1 MDRAP
6 ELDGRRRAEI
16 REYVASIAP
25 YYVGEWD
32 PNEGDAGDALVALFA
47 EMAGGLTER
56 VDKLPRKHRVSFYD
70 ALGFDRR
77 PPQPATV
84 PVTFAIDE
92 DAPANVAI
100 EGGVEVEA
108 APNDSEEDEVIFRIA
123 SDDAFEATPARPTH
137 FFSVD
142 PAADGLFAH
151 HDAIEGTDSSTLFA
165 GANLQENALYVGHR
179 ERLAISTGAT
189 VVLELNGADDPTA
202 LRWEYYGE
210 PPDAGVAGDLRADE
224 DENDDGEEKEE
235 EEDDIEDQE
244 EDDESDDEEEEGEED
259 ADETEF
265 VDEEPEYDG
274 WFGDD
279 SNYEGTHDFRGK
291 LEVTVDVGSG
301 DEGLTFEPPAIMI
314 DEGTLVIWEWTGED
328 GEHNVVEEEGEFES
342 ERSDEE
348 GHTFDHEFQIA
359 GTYRYFCKPHDA
371 QGMRGAVVVV
381 GDADVVDEDGETEPT
396 WHEIPA
402 SNVRWDEPELRL
414 ELPGSIVETAVNG
427 RTSSWIRARLPSGER
442 ATGRYDVSFESVRLT
457 PAPKEASPDALFAND
472 VPQPVKDGPIVPFG
486 ERPQRR
492 DAFYIASEEAFAKS
506 GADVTIAIRGRE
518 AGDPPREPR
527 LSWEYSDGRSWRRLP
542 RVDTEDVFIGD
553 GDASVAFTVPD
564 DIGVTSVAGREG
576 VWIRVRL
583 VAGEYVEERYVE
595 DPTDP
600 STRRLTTDGDAPTFK
615 SIAIEYAYNGAS
627 EPTQLLAAN
636 AREFDDLREIGG
648 PYAPFETLP
657 DEERTA
663 YVGVDG
669 TLSGGPIQCYLDV
682 ADRGAPGDAAGR
694 LRWEY
699 CVDPDADRWAQ
710 LAGDDD
716 TAGLT
721 RSGIASLIFPEETVA
736 FGRFGVERHW
746 VRARLVEDAFE
757 AAGTRARSR
766 VSGEPAGVRVP
777 AADPGEARTGAN
789 ERRPAAPVIDG
800 IYPNVGLAANVS
812 IVKDE
817 VLGASDG
824 SPGLEVAVARP
835 PVIAAE
841 VEVDEAATLSS
852 DERERLAT
860 ARPDA
865 ISVETDARG
874 DVRAVW
880 VRWESVDDFAGSDAL
895 DRHYV
900 LDRVDGT
907 ITFGNGE
914 RGRIPPAGREAV
926 RASYRT
932 GGGAAGNVDPGAVD
946 RLATAITHVDSV
958 TNPVSG
964 SGGAPAESTTAVLER
979 APRELRGR
987 GRAVTAADVERVAAD
1002 SARGIARVRCLA
1014 GIDREGN
1021 PDPGRLTILVV
1032 PDEQRARPV
1041 PGVGLRQRV
1050 KRGVSERA
1058 PIHLRERDR
1067 ITVRGP
1073 HYVAVS
1079 VSATVAVDGI
1089 ESATTF
1095 EQRVDAALATF
1106 CHPLTGGPDE
1116 TGWPFG
1122 DGPGLSTLYAF
1133 LEGVDGVDHVVRCS
1147 MTLERDRLTTPTRDR
1162 LTTSVSEGDP
1172 TPPLALDELIAS
1184 GTHNV
1189 TVVEATAIGRGGG
1202 A

>member
-16 REYVASIAP
+16 RDHVASSAP
-25 YYVGEWD
+25 YYVDEWD
-32 PNEGDAGDALVALFA
+32 PDEGDAGDALVALFA
-47 EMAGGLTER
+47 EMAEGLTER
-56 VDKLPRKHRVSFYD
+56 VDKLPRKHRVSFFD

-84 PVTFAIDE
+84 PVSFVIDE
-92 DAPANVAI
+92 DAPRNVPI

-108 APNDSEEDEVIFRIA
+108 TPGEGTEDEVTFRIA
-123 SDDAFEATPARPTH
+123 SDNAFEATPARPTH
-137 FFSVD
+137 LFSVD

-151 HDAIEGTDSSTLFA
+151 HDAIEGSDSSTLFA

-179 ERLAISTGAT
+179 ERLAISAGAT

-210 PPDAGVAGDLRADE
+210 PPDVGVASDVRADE
-224 DENDDGEEKEE
+224 DKNDGGKE
-235 EEDDIEDQE
+235 EEDDIDDQE
-244 EDDESDDEEEEGEED
+244 EDDELDNEEEEEDD
-259 ADETEF
+259 ADNTEF
-265 VDEEPEYDG
+265 ADEEPDYDG
-274 WFGDD
+274 WFDD
-279 SNYEGTHDFRGK
+279 VPNYEGTHNFRGK
-291 LEVTVDVGSG
+291 PEVTVNVGAG
-301 DEGLTFEPPAIMI
+301 DEGLKFEPTAIMI
-314 DEGTLVIWEWTGED
+314 DEGTVVIWEWTGEGD
-328 GEHNVVEEEGEFES
+328 EHNVVEEEGEFES
-342 ERSDEE
+342 ELSDEE
-348 GHTFDHEFQIA
+348 GHTFDHEFQSA
-359 GTYRYFCKPHDA
+359 GTYRYVCEPHDA
-371 QGMRGAVVVV
+371 QGMRGAVVI
-381 GDADVVDEDGETEPT
+381 GDVEAADEEDETEPT
-396 WHEIPA
+396 WREIPA
-402 SNVRWDEPELRL
+402 SNVRWNEPELRL
-414 ELPGSIVETAVNG
+414 ELPGSIVETTVNG
-427 RTSSWIRARLPSGER
+427 RTSSWIRARVPPGER
-442 ATGRYDVSFESVRLT
+442 ATGRYDVSFESLRLAS
-457 PAPKEASPDALFAND
+457 APNEASPDALFAND
-472 VPQPVKDGPIVPFG
+472 VPQPVEDDPIIPFG

-492 DAFYIASEEAFAKS
+492 DAFYVACEEAFAKP
-506 GADVTIAIRGRE
+506 GAAVTITIQERK
-518 AGDPPREPR
+518 AGTPAREPR

-542 RVDTEDVFIGD
+542 RVGTEDVFLGD
-553 GDASVAFTVPD
+553 NGDATVAFTVPD
-564 DIGVTSVAGREG
+564 DIGATSVAGREG
-576 VWIRVRL
+576 VWIRVRV
-583 VAGEYVEERYVE
+583 VAGEYVEDANDRER
-595 DPTDP
+595 
-600 STRRLTTDGDAPTFK
+600 DAPSFE
-615 SIAIEYAYNGAS
+615 SISIEYVYEGTT
-627 EPTQLLAAN
+627 EPSQLLAAN
-636 AREFDDLREIGG
+636 ARGFDNLREVGG
-648 PYAPFETLP
+648 PYAPFKILP

-663 YVGVDG
+663 YIGVDG

-766 VSGEPAGVRVP
+766 MSGEPAGVRVP
-777 AADPGEARTGAN
+777 AADAGEARTGAD

-812 IVKDE
+812 IVEDE

-865 ISVETDARG
+865 VSVETDARD

-880 VRWESVDDFAGSDAL
+880 VRWEPVNDFAGSGAS

-900 LDRVDGT
+900 LDRVGGAV
-907 ITFGNGE
+907 TFGNGE
-914 RGRIPPAGREAV
+914 HGRIPPAGREAV

-964 SGGAPAESTTAVLER
+964 SGGAPAESTAAVLER
-979 APRELRGR
+979 APQELRGR

-1002 SARGIARVRCLA
+1002 STRETARVRCLA
-1014 GIDREGN
+1014 GIDREGS

-1032 PDEQRARPV
+1032 PDQRRARPV
-1041 PGVGLRQRV
+1041 PGVGLLQRV

-1073 HYVAVS
+1073 RYVAVS
-1079 VSATVAVDGI
+1079 VSATVVVDGV
-1089 ESATTF
+1089 ESVTAF
-1095 EQRVDAALATF
+1095 EQRVEAALAAF
-1106 CHPLTGGPDE
+1106 CHPLTGGPE
-1116 TGWPFG
+1116 GTGWPFG
-1122 DGPGLSTLYAF
+1122 DGPRLSTLYAF
-1133 LEGVDGVDHVVRCS
+1133 LERVDGVDHVVRCS
-1147 MTLERDRLTTPTRDR
+1147 MTLERDWKTTPTRDR

-1172 TPPLALDELIAS
+1172 TPTLARDELIAS
-1184 GTHNV
+1184 GTHDV
-1189 TVVEATAIGRGGG
+1189 TVVGVTATGRGGG
-1202 A
+1202 S